1 MLKSQIKLL
10 MEKPYEIV
18 VLSGKGGTGK
28 TSVVSSFATMA
39 DSAVYVDCDVDAANL
54 HLIMVPEVYHSEPF
68 DSGSVAVID
77 SKKCSLCGICKDL
90 CRFDAIDIIN
100 DLYIVDEYA
109 CEGCNLCIAAC
120 PDEAITLRE
129 NENNSIYFGNSRFG
143 PVVYGKLGIAEENSG
158 KLVSKIRQYAK
169 LIAID
174 EKKELIIS
182 DGPPGIGCPVIASVT
197 GADLVVAVTE
207 PTLSGWH
214 DLERLI
220 ELVGRFKTPMFVII
234 NKCDLNGKVTEMIE
248 ANLEKMN
255 IPVLGRLKYDSSVI
269 DALLEEKTIIE
280 ASPDSSFANELKNIW
295 DEILSF
301 SRRN

>member
-1 MLKSQIKLL
+1 MKLQIKLL

-18 VLSGKGGTGK
+18 ILSGKGGTGK
-28 TSVVSSFATMA
+28 TSIASSFATMA
-39 DSAVYVDCDVDAANL
+39 ESAVFVDCDVDAANL

-68 DSGSVAVID
+68 DSGSIAVID
-77 SKKCSLCGICKDL
+77 SEKCSLCGICMNL
-90 CRFDAIDIIN
+90 CRFDTIDIVD
-100 DLYIVDEYA
+100 DLFKVDEYA
-109 CEGCNLCIAAC
+109 CEGCNLCIVIC
-120 PDEAITLRE
+120 PDDAITIKE
-129 NENNSIYFGNSRFG
+129 NENNSIFFGNSRFG

-169 LIAID
+169 SIAVD
-174 EKKELIIS
+174 KKKELIIS

-197 GADLVVAVTE
+197 GTDLVIAVTE

-220 ELVGRFKTPMFVII
+220 ELVGRFKTPLFVII
-234 NKCDLNGKVTEMIE
+234 NKCDLNGKVAKMIE

-269 DALLEEKTIIE
+269 DALIEEKTIIE
-280 ASPDSSFANELKNIW
+280 ARPDSSFAKELKNIW